1 MAVEITR
8 DLELAAP
15 PAAVGELLV
24 DLPRWPEWFALHKGW
39 IGDPPPRAEP
49 GARFGH
55 RVRILGV
62 PGEIEW
68 TVTTLEFPRRFAL
81 RGKGSSRTNAEI
93 DFRVAPEGDASRIA
107 FTARL
112 GGLAVRPFE
121 GMLRPWLEVR
131 AERTVSALREQLA
144 DGRHAATRG

>member
-8 DLELAAP
+8 DLELAAAP
-15 PAAVGELLV
+15 DAVGELLV

-39 IGDPPPRAEP
+39 VGDVPPPRAER
-49 GARFGH
+49 GTRFRH

-68 TVTTLEFPRRFAL
+68 TVTTLDFPHHFAL
-81 RGKGSSRTNAEI
+81 RGKGSNRTGAEI
-93 DFRVAPEGDASRIA
+93 DFRVAPEGTGSRIA

-112 GGLAVRPFE
+112 SGLALRPFE
-121 GMLRPWLEVR
+121 GMVRPWIEVR

-144 DGRHAATRG
+144 A